1 VVIIIPNSHFT
12 ENRVTNWTAHERRVR
27 FSVPVGVAYSSSP
40 DQVRSLLMEIAVDHP
55 DVLSDPAPDVI
66 FLGFGESSL
75 DFDLRVWTETK
86 VQVPRILRSD
96 LYFRIFQAFKD
107 HGVEIPFPQRD
118 LHLRSSDLRWP
129 GTSVGSTDA

>member
-1 VVIIIPNSHFT
+1 
-12 ENRVTNWTAHERRVR
+12 
-27 FSVPVGVAYSSSP
+27 
-40 DQVRSLLMEIAVDHP
+40 MEIAVDHP